1 MNGFPITL
9 ATPREH
15 HGPMPDAVDVTVIG
29 GGIIGLMAAWA
40 LVREGQK
47 VLLCE
52 KGRMAGEQ
60 SGRNWGWVRQQGR
73 DLAEL
78 PMMIEAMRLWRD
90 LPPAL
95 REAVG
100 FRQTGITYLART
112 ETQLAAYQR
121 WLDGA
126 RLHGVDT
133 VLLSRR
139 QAEAMLPNAAG
150 WIGALHTPSDGQAE
164 PLAAVPAL
172 ARAAAAGGVIIRE
185 GCAVRG
191 LHLAAG
197 QVAGIETEAG
207 PVRCTRVILAAG
219 AWSALFLGA
228 HGLSLPQ
235 LSVTSSVSVTKPL
248 PELLPGAAADDRFA
262 IRRRSDGGYT
272 LTPWSRHQF
281 FVGPAAF
288 RHLLPFLP
296 QFLADPGSTR
306 FRPAPS
312 RGYPDAWRTPRRWH
326 GTSVSP
332 FETCRILD
340 PRPDGRELARIRQ
353 HFARAFPQIGVPA
366 IAHSWAGMIDVTP
379 DSLPVIDHAPI
390 PGLIVATGMSGHGFG
405 IGPGIAGPLADLAM
419 GRSPS
424 YDLSAFRIGRFRH
437 FRQRPTSAI

>member
-1 MNGFPITL
+1 MTGFPITL
-9 ATPREH
+9 AAPREH
-15 HGPMPDAVDVTVIG
+15 HGPLPDAVDVTVIG

-40 LVREGQK
+40 LARESQR

-78 PMMIEAMRLWRD
+78 PMMIDALRLWRD
-90 LPPAL
+90 LPPGL
-95 REAVG
+95 RQAAG

-112 ETQLAAYQR
+112 EAQLAAYQR

-126 RLHGVDT
+126 RPHGVDT

-139 QAEAMLPNAAG
+139 QTETMLPNAAG

-172 ARAAAAGGVIIRE
+172 ARAAAADGVTIRE

-191 LHLAAG
+191 LHLSAG
-197 QVAGIETEAG
+197 QVAGVETEAG

-219 AWSALFLGA
+219 AWSALFLRA

-235 LSVTSSVSVTKPL
+235 LAVTSSVSVTGPL

-262 IRRRSDGGYT
+262 IRRRGDGGYT
-272 LTPWSRHQF
+272 LTPWSRHEF
-281 FVGPAAF
+281 HIGPAAF

-296 QFLADPGSTR
+296 QFLADPASTR
-306 FRPAPS
+306 FRMAAPK
-312 RGYPDAWRTPRRWH
+312 GFPDAWRTPRRWRLSSA
-326 GTSVSP
+326 TP

-340 PRPDGRELARIRQ
+340 PQPDRRALDGIRRC
-353 HFARAFPQIGVPA
+353 FADAFPDIGLPP
-366 IAHSWAGMIDVTP
+366 IGRTWAGMIDVTP

-405 IGPGIAGPLADLAM
+405 IGPGVAGPLADLAM
-419 GRSPS
+419 GRAPRH
-424 YDLSAFRIGRFRH
+424 DLSAFRWGRFGR
-437 FRQRPTSAI
+437 FRQRPSTAI